1 MDEPGILC
9 LSGGSVAS
17 MSLRSTAT
25 AMASNVY
32 QSLMTE
38 ESMASM
44 LINHIGGGIDSGSI
58 GSP

>member
-9 LSGGSVAS
+9 LSGGSVGS

-32 QSLMTE
+32 QSLLTE

-44 LINHIGGGIDSGSI
+44 LINHIGGGIGSGSI